1 MRFCLGFVF
10 AAHCWII
17 WLPVVQRE
25 EDIVS
30 AFIFFPNY
38 SLMAIIVQQLW
49 AGSLPSPHDTE
60 KSFKCSLMAVLK
72 YFFSN
77 MYYLSPYSEVH
88 STLKKS
94 KWFLSLGEK
103 AQKG

>member
-30 AFIFFPNY
+30 AFIFFPQLFPNGY
-38 SLMAIIVQQLW
+38 NCTTALGWKPAIT
-49 AGSLPSPHDTE
+49 P
-60 KSFKCSLMAVLK
+60 
-72 YFFSN
+72 
-77 MYYLSPYSEVH
+77 
-88 STLKKS
+88 
-94 KWFLSLGEK
+94 
-103 AQKG
+103 